1 MNAYV
6 FIYILFIA
14 TRFFYF
20 RTQIAL
26 QMVIVT
32 IDLALLTWSE
42 VLPP

>member
-6 FIYILFIA
+6 FIYILFIS

-20 RTQIAL
+20 RTHIAS
-26 QMVIVT
+26 QVVVVT